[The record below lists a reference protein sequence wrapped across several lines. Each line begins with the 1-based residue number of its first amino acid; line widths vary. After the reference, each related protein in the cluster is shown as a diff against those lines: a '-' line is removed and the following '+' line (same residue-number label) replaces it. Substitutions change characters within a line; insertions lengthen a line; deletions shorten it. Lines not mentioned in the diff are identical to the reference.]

1 MFIAA
6 ILAIIGYSIN
16 DTIVCF
22 DRVRENLQKQKGN
35 SLDKMQLKEVVN
47 VSIQETFGRSLY
59 TSITT
64 ILPVLAL
71 IFLGS
76 SEILNFNLAM
86 LVGLVSGT
94 YSSIFIATVIFYLL
108 ESKNL
113 GKKKE
118 TKKKKVYRDD
128 IEEKQ
133 IKGINC

>member
-1 MFIAA
+1 
-6 ILAIIGYSIN
+6 
-16 DTIVCF
+16 
-22 DRVRENLQKQKGN
+22 
-35 SLDKMQLKEVVN
+35 MQLKEVVN

-118 TKKKKVYRDD
+118 TKKKRVYRDD